1 MILSARGLS
10 WSVAGK
16 EIVQDVDLEARPG
29 QVVGLMGP
37 NGSGK
42 STVMRFLA
50 GTARADRGTV
60 RIDGRDLSQ
69 ISRREIAR
77 SLALVEQQADTDL
90 DLTVDQVI
98 DLGRIPHRGRWVG
111 SRSGDRAI
119 IASAAARTGIAH
131 LLQRHWN
138 TLSGGERQRVHLAR
152 ALAQQPQVLLL
163 DEPTNHLDISHQLDI
178 LSGLHDLGIS
188 VVVALHDLNL
198 ALAYCDAVVLMCHGK
213 VRASGPT
220 RTVLSADVIRKVY
233 DVDCIVRDHGGSA
246 PAYVQ
251 FFSR

>member
-1 MILSARGLS
+1 M
-10 WSVAGK
+10 
-16 EIVQDVDLEARPG
+16 
-29 QVVGLMGP
+29 
-37 NGSGK
+37 
-42 STVMRFLA
+42 
-50 GTARADRGTV
+50 
-60 RIDGRDLSQ
+60 
-69 ISRREIAR
+69 
-77 SLALVEQQADTDL
+77 
-90 DLTVDQVI
+90 
-98 DLGRIPHRGRWVG
+98 G

-119 IASAAARTGIAH
+119 IESAAARTGIAH

-233 DVDCIVRDHGGSA
+233 DVDCIVRDHGSSA

>member
-1 MILSARGLS
+1 MILSAHGLS
-10 WSVAGK
+10 WSVAGRM
-16 EIVQDVDLEARPG
+16 IVQGVDLVARPG
-29 QVVGLMGP
+29 QVLGLMGP

-60 RIDGRDLSQ
+60 CLDGRDLSRMN
-69 ISRREIAR
+69 RREVAR
-77 SLALVEQQADTDL
+77 LLALVEQQADTDL

-111 SRSGDRAI
+111 RRNDDLTVI
-119 IASAAARTGIAH
+119 ESAAARTGIAH
-131 LLQRHWN
+131 LLDRRWS

-198 ALAYCDAVVLMCHGK
+198 ALTYCDAVVLMRQGR

-220 RTVLSADVIRKVY
+220 RDVLSADIIREVY
-233 DVDCIVRDHGGSA
+233 DVDCIVRDHGSSA

-251 FFSR
+251 FLPR